1 MVDFRPLLFINALAL
16 MLLVTA
22 GFASVRDDL
31 RMTET
36 FEPPAVE
43 QVITS
48 RPDESEISAP
58 PAPSAIAPP
67 LPEPAPQQ
75 SNTPVVD
82 ATPFTIPPMPEN
94 PEVLAVAEPPAA
106 MATRTDTAKAT
117 RENRQ
122 NNSSQSDQRR
132 LCWCSAPMWSAIR

>member
-48 RPDESEISAP
+48 GPDESEISAP
-58 PAPSAIAPP
+58 PEPAAIAPP
-67 LPEPAPQQ
+67 LPEPAPQ
-75 SNTPVVD
+75 
-82 ATPFTIPPMPEN
+82 
-94 PEVLAVAEPPAA
+94 
-106 MATRTDTAKAT
+106 
-117 RENRQ
+117 
-122 NNSSQSDQRR
+122 
-132 LCWCSAPMWSAIR
+132 